1 MCSLVSLSAPMQGQ
15 DPMHN
20 LIRRL
25 QTLCPLA
32 LPGPGPASHESV
44 ADQEALEALGYFMQ
58 VEPLYPLHAVAR
70 CLMLTT

>member
-1 MCSLVSLSAPMQGQ
+1 MQGQ

-25 QTLCPLA
+25 QSLSVPFGPG
-32 LPGPGPASHESV
+32 PGPGPASHESV

-58 VEPLYPLHAVAR
+58 VEPLYHCMPLRAA
-70 CLMLTT
+70 